1 VGARIRF
8 DRRGETR
15 LSGFRS
21 ALLSRLI
28 GNASPKAAR
37 LHATSSNFKETEMS
51 TPSIVGISGSL
62 SDPSRTSVL
71 VKHVLRG
78 LERETGYTS
87 TFIELSQAADSLF
100 AVRSPYDVNE
110 QARAFI
116 DQVER
121 ADLLVVGTPVYR
133 ASYTGALKHLFDL
146 VDHKR
151 FSNKPVVL
159 TATGGTPL
167 HGLMIDHQLRPLFGF
182 LNALTLPTTVYA
194 VEADFA
200 DYELT
205 NPAVL
210 ERIERVSSEASAYLT
225 RRISTFTS
233 PKRVGEL
240 AATA

>member
-1 VGARIRF
+1 
-8 DRRGETR
+8 
-15 LSGFRS
+15 
-21 ALLSRLI
+21 
-28 GNASPKAAR
+28 
-37 LHATSSNFKETEMS
+37 MS

-78 LERETGYTS
+78 LERETGYKS
-87 TFIELSQAADSLF
+87 TFLELSKSASSLF
-100 AVRSPYDVNE
+100 EVHSPYNVNE
-110 QARAFI
+110 RARAFI
-116 DQVER
+116 DQVEQ
-121 ADLLVVGTPVYR
+121 ADLLVIGTPVYR

-182 LNALTLPTTVYA
+182 LNALTLPTSVYA
-194 VEADFA
+194 VETDFA
-200 DYELT
+200 NYELT
-205 NPAVL
+205 NSAV
-210 ERIERVSSEASAYLT
+210 IERVERVSAEASAYLT
-225 RRISTFTS
+225 RRIAPFTS
-233 PKRVGEL
+233 PARAAEI